1 MCCFSRPVE
10 FVNATRIF
18 ARAENA
24 HRQFVVYAMTMSAKE
39 DLAMILPLPVRAGY
53 VTLSQSGTNVLKTC
67 NPSNSASNSACR
79 VTSLPGESGYQLV
92 ASRSA
97 PIIINGVTVGTQY
110 EKVWR
115 HCTDTTAY
123 IFGTRVQMNAEV
135 WDGTGL
141 AFNVNDLLRQVRS
154 DQSVAVAYYAG
165 SPVATKLLSYAGRTS
180 TGLNEYDTAQPP
192 RENGWVDFRID
203 ANAAD
208 PDGQSSPYSP
218 WLLVKTRAP
227 EGYALQSFADRKS
240 TRLNSSHIPLS
251 RMPSSA

>member
-1 MCCFSRPVE
+1 MTLPWTGRAAAAFTLTLA
-10 FVNATRIF
+10 AT
-18 ARAENA
+18 AWA
-24 HRQFVVYAMTMSAKE
+24 
-39 DLAMILPLPVRAGY
+39 LPVRAGY

-192 RENGWVDFRID
+192 CENGWVDFRID

-227 EGYALQSFADRKS
+227 EGYALQSFALRL
-240 TRLNSSHIPLS
+240 LNSDVEEGGDANSIYAAGYQPVCTS
-251 RMPSSA
+251 TECVPGEED

>member
-1 MCCFSRPVE
+1 MTPPWTRRTAAAFTLTLA
-10 FVNATRIF
+10 AT
-18 ARAENA
+18 AWA
-24 HRQFVVYAMTMSAKE
+24 
-39 DLAMILPLPVRAGY
+39 LPVRAGY

-165 SPVATKLLSYAGRTS
+165 SPAATKLLSYAGRTS
-180 TGLNEYDTAQPP
+180 AGLNEYDTAQPP
-192 RENGWVDFRID
+192 RENGWVDFRVD

-227 EGYALQSFADRKS
+227 EGYALQSFALRL
-240 TRLNSSHIPLS
+240 LNSDVEEGGDANSIYAAGYQPVCTS
-251 RMPSSA
+251 TECAPGEED